1 MILVEKSLL
10 LKIDGKSRIPKYQQ
24 IVDSI
29 IKNIENG
36 ALMVGD
42 KLPSINDISEEYYL
56 SRDTV
61 VRAYNL
67 LREKKIITSV
77 VSKGFYVNKAVNSS
91 NHKTLFILNKLSN
104 YKLEIFNTFVN
115 SMGSDNQIDLRIY
128 HCDSQ
133 LLVNILEENMGAYDH
148 FVLMPH
154 FKKDAENHAHVHC
167 NEQVLECLKKIPK
180 DKLVIMDNYLP
191 ELGEDIACIYQDFKQ
206 DIYQAMEEALQKL
219 KKYNKLI
226 LAFPDNPIYPY
237 PKEIKQGFLN
247 FCNTHDFD
255 AEVLD
260 KIYPDMELQEKDAYI
275 IIDENDLV
283 SLVKQTR
290 DRQFEIGKDIGVV
303 SYNDTPLKELFEI
316 TVISTDFELMA
327 ESAAY
332 MIKKYKQELVPN
344 IFRFIDRGSL

>member
-1 MILVEKSLL
+1 MTLVAEGLL
-10 LKIDGKSRIPKYQQ
+10 LQIDSKSRIPKYQQ

-36 ALMVGD
+36 YLKVGE

-91 NHKTLFILNKLSN
+91 NSRILFILNKLSN
-104 YKLEIFNTFVN
+104 YKLEIYNTFVN
-115 SMGSDNQIDLRIY
+115 SMGSDNQVDLRVY
-128 HCDSQ
+128 HCDPQ
-133 LLVNILEENMGAYDH
+133 LLINILEENMGAYDN
-148 FVLMPH
+148 FVIMPH
-154 FKKDAENHAHVHC
+154 FKDQKATHTNYDKEVISC
-167 NEQVLECLKKIPK
+167 MRKIPK
-180 DKLVIMDNYLP
+180 GRLVIMDNYLP
-191 ELGEDIACIYQDFKQ
+191 EMGDNIACIYQDFKM
-206 DIYQAMEEALQKL
+206 DIYRALEEAKDQL
-219 KKYNKLI
+219 KKYDKLI
-226 LAFPDNPIYPY
+226 LAFPNNPIYPY

-247 FCNTHDFD
+247 FCNTHHFD

-260 KIYPDMELQEKDAYI
+260 KIYPDMELQKKDAYI
-275 IIDENDLV
+275 VIDENDLV

-290 DRQFEIGKDIGVV
+290 DMQYQIGKDIGVV
-303 SYNDTPLKELFEI
+303 SYNDTPLKELFDI
-316 TVISTDFELMA
+316 TVISTDFELMG

-332 MIKKYKQELVPN
+332 MIKKHKQEVVPN
-344 IFRFIDRGSL
+344 IFSFIDRGSL

>member
-1 MILVEKSLL
+1 MNLVANGLFL
-10 LKIDGKSRIPKYQQ
+10 QIDSESRIPKYQQ

-36 ALMVGD
+36 YLKVGE

-77 VSKGFYVNKAVNSS
+77 VSKGFYVNKAINSS
-91 NHKTLFILNKLSN
+91 NSRILFILNKLSN

-133 LLVNILEENMGAYDH
+133 LLVNILEENIGAYDH
-148 FVLMPH
+148 FVVMPH
-154 FKKDAENHAHVHC
+154 FKDNKSRHTNHDEN
-167 NEQVLECLKKIPK
+167 VLKCLQRFPK

-191 ELGEDIACIYQDFKQ
+191 ELGEDIACIYQDFKM
-206 DIYQAMEEALQKL
+206 DIYNALEEAMDQL
-219 KKYNKLI
+219 KKYKKLI

-247 FCNTHDFD
+247 FCNTHKFD

-275 IIDENDLV
+275 VIDENDLV

-290 DRQFEIGKDIGVV
+290 DMRYEIGKDIGVV
-303 SYNDTPLKELFEI
+303 SYNDTPLKELFDI

-332 MIKKYKQELVPN
+332 MIKKHKQEVVPN
-344 IFRFIDRGSL
+344 IFSFIDRGSL

>member
-1 MILVEKSLL
+1 MQ
-10 LKIDGKSRIPKYQQ
+10 IDSKSRIPKYQQ

-29 IKNIENG
+29 VKNIERG
-36 ALMVGD
+36 DLKVGE

-91 NHKTLFILNKLSN
+91 NSKILFVLNKLSN
-104 YKLEIFNTFVN
+104 YKLEIYNTFIN
-115 SMGSDNQIDLRIY
+115 SMGSDHQIDLQVY
-128 HCDSQ
+128 HCDPK
-133 LLVNILEENMGAYDH
+133 LLVNIIEENLGAYDY
-148 FVLMPH
+148 FVIMPH
-154 FKKDAENHAHVHC
+154 FKNKNNLHSNTNPEVID
-167 NEQVLECLKKIPK
+167 CLKSIPK
-180 DKLVIMDNYLP
+180 NKLVIMDNYLP
-191 ELGEDIACIYQDFKQ
+191 ELGDDVACIYQDFKT
-206 DIYQAMEEALQKL
+206 DLYKALEEAKALLQK
-219 KKYNKLI
+219 YDKLI

-247 FCNTHDFD
+247 FCSNHGID

-260 KIYPDMELQEKDAYI
+260 KIYPDMELQKKDAYI
-275 IIDENDLV
+275 VIDENDLV

-290 DRQFEIGKDIGVV
+290 DMHYEIGKDIGVV
-303 SYNDTPLKELFEI
+303 SYNDTPLKELFDI
-316 TVISTDFELMA
+316 TVISTDFELMG

-332 MIKKYKQELVPN
+332 MIKKHKQEVVPN
-344 IFRFIDRGSL
+344 IFSFIDRGSL